1 MTTASP
7 GTSTPALARRRGFT
21 TIELL
26 VAMAVTLVLIGLAAP
41 LYRAQSGAVSST
53 SGRTDASRSSSFAAD
68 AIDQD
73 LRNTGV
79 GVFDGQPLMVRVA
92 DDAITFNANMVT
104 ARTADLAAV
113 FYDPDADSTA
123 VGALSTATSVT
134 LPNSSS
140 TYPTATYV
148 SNAET
153 ISYYAVADT
162 GTAPVSGGSMYTLR
176 RRVNRQPEEII
187 ARNLM
192 RFSGQPIFRYFRR
205 ASDGAVSEIP
215 AAQLPLF
222 HSVARH
228 GTAADSGTVAR
239 IDSVA
244 IVRLN
249 LISVYRNPRGGA
261 VVDTLQRNVRLANQG
276 LLQRSQ
282 CGDLPLAPGAPTL
295 ALTLVG
301 GLNAVRIT
309 WAASL
314 DELSGERD
322 VEMYA
327 IYRRPFG
334 TVDWGEPLAN
344 VPGAGTASLTYT
356 DSAVLPGAR
365 YDYALSALD
374 CTPAPSSLTSVSNI
388 LLP

>member
-1 MTTASP
+1 MRTLSP
-7 GTSTPALARRRGFT
+7 RSSTPAPMCRRGFT
-21 TIELL
+21 TVELL

-53 SGRTDASRSSSFAAD
+53 SGRTDAARSSSFAAD

-79 GVFDGQPLMVRVA
+79 GVFDGQPLVVRIA
-92 DDAITFNANMVT
+92 GDAISFNANMVT
-104 ARTADLAAV
+104 ARTADLSSV
-113 FYDPDADSTA
+113 SHDPDADSTA
-123 VGALSTATSVT
+123 VGALSTGTSVT

-140 TYPTATYV
+140 SYPTATYV

-153 ISYYAVADT
+153 ISYFAVTDT
-162 GTAPVSGGSMYTLR
+162 GTAPVAGATMYTLR
-176 RRVNRQPEEII
+176 RKVNRQPEEII

-205 ASDGAVSEIP
+205 ASDGALSEIP

-228 GTAADSGTVAR
+228 GTAADTGAVAR

-244 IVRLN
+244 IVRIN

-261 VVDTLQRNVRLANQG
+261 VIDSLQRNVRLANQG
-276 LLQRSQ
+276 LLARSQ
-282 CGDLPLAPGAPTL
+282 CGDVPLAPGSPTL
-295 ALTLVG
+295 AITLVG
-301 GLNAVRIT
+301 GLNAVRLI
-309 WAASL
+309 WLASV
-314 DELSGERD
+314 DELGGERD

-327 IYRRPFG
+327 VYRRAFG
-334 TVDWGEPLAN
+334 STDWGEPLTN
-344 VPGAGTASLTYT
+344 VPGAGTATLTYI

-374 CTPAPSSLTSVSNI
+374 CTPAPSGLTSVVNI
-388 LLP
+388 LIP